1 MTRQKFDRGGKEG
14 MNFDFDRPVDRR
26 GTYSLKWDLYKG
38 RDVIPLWV
46 ADMDFPVSPAIVE
59 ALHARVNHGIFG
71 YTLVPDTLVDVVVA
85 RMAARYGWEIDPEWV
100 VWLPGLVTG
109 INVACRAVGDP
120 GNEVVTTV
128 PIYPPFLSAPKHAA
142 RRIITVPLVERDG
155 CWHLDP
161 ETLEGVL
168 TPATRLLLLCSPH
181 NPTGRVFTRQELL
194 SLAAI
199 CERHDLVICS
209 DEIHCELVLDE
220 EKEHLPTAVLSP
232 EIEKRTITLMAPS
245 KTFNIPGLGCSF
257 AIIAERELRRKFVA
271 AMAGIVP
278 HVNALGYTAALAA
291 YRDGRSWHEAILE
304 YLRKNRDCVE
314 ALVGEMPG
322 LSMHHVEATYLAWID
337 TRQTGLDNAVATFEE
352 AGAGL
357 SDGRY
362 FGTEGFVRLN
372 FGCPRPL
379 LREALQRMNAAI
391 SAQEGSRKGPSRS
404 TDDNGAD
411 RWD

>member
-1 MTRQKFDRGGKEG
+1 MS
-14 MNFDFDRPVDRR
+14 FDFDRPVDRR
-26 GTYSLKWDLYKG
+26 GTHSLKWDLYKG
-38 RDVIPLWV
+38 KDIIPLWV

-59 ALHARVNHGIFG
+59 VLHEHVDHGIFG
-71 YTLVPDTLVDVVVA
+71 YTIVPDELVDVVVA
-85 RMAARYGWEIDPEWV
+85 RMASRYGWEIDREWI
-100 VWLPGLVTG
+100 VWLPGLLTG

-120 GNEVVTTV
+120 GDEVVTTV
-128 PIYPPFLSAPKHAA
+128 PIYPPFLSAPKHAS
-142 RRIITVPLVERDG
+142 RRIITVPLVESNG
-155 CWHLDP
+155 YWHIDP
-161 ETLEGVL
+161 DELEGAL

-181 NPTGRVFTRQELL
+181 NPAGRVFSREELL

-220 EKEHLPTAVLSP
+220 EKQHIPTAVLSP
-232 EIEKRTITLMAPS
+232 EIERRTITLMAPS

-257 AIIAERELRRKFVA
+257 AIIADRDLRRKCVA

-291 YRDGRSWHEAILE
+291 YRDGRSWHEALLD
-304 YLRKNRDCVE
+304 YLGKNRDCVE
-314 ALVGEMPG
+314 AFVRGIPG
-322 LSMHHVEATYLAWID
+322 ISMHHVEATYLAWID
-337 TRQTGLDNAVATFEE
+337 TRQTGLDDAVAAFEE
-352 AGAGL
+352 AGVGL

-379 LREALQRMNAAI
+379 LREALRRMGAAI
-391 SAQEGSRKGPSRS
+391 PS
-404 TDDNGAD
+404 
-411 RWD
+411 